1 MAAADAAVFSLPP
14 GRPNGQVPA
23 AQTSSSLKPSSQP
36 AQLPQASASTSTS
49 TTTSTSSSH
58 PPTGQQAALPALTTD
73 FDGPFPS
80 LTRSSTLPASLR
92 SVATTSKTLNGPTS
106 ATTSRRADPYHLA
119 PEDAFYTSVSP
130 PWDRNAARNNAGSG
144 TAAGN
149 TSNASGSELP
159 HEGRLGARQSLRPGG
174 LSSSNLRR
182 SASGVMT
189 ALNGSGEPRSR
200 SRRRRRRTWKKLLW
214 VKQSY
219 PDNYTDQATFLENLQ
234 RNPRLQ
240 PYDFWP
246 LVADS
251 TVIVQHVCSVI
262 VFVICFVG
270 IAQDRVSPVS
280 VVGWGSIATCMGWVL
295 WEWWA
300 GQEQQ
305 ERRSEGFDDDDFGSV
320 GPPLSRSD
328 LVDGFPSPNGQRVG
342 RRGGTGNGGG
352 ATSVISATS
361 ATSATSADQ
370 SPPTSSLAQHSAPS
384 SRLSKHSAASTVD
397 TMPSLAASTN
407 SSTTSLLNMSNR
419 HGRVG
424 SGKANVY
431 VNGNG
436 STGTGR
442 STGASTSSSWQ
453 PVGHHSSLSQ
463 VSNGSNTTNGPTS
476 AHRPASSHGRSAAGD
491 IQVPTTPATPRYPPP
506 RRSLTPLRGGRGHH
520 RIATIKSAVLIY
532 FTLLGLSPILKSL
545 TRSTSSDSIWAMSFW
560 LLAINIFFFDYSGV
574 WVGAHKF
581 PVASLSTNAALM
593 ASTVLASRLP
603 STGQVF
609 SLTLFSIEVFGL
621 FPVFRR
627 YARHRSWQYHVGLTV
642 LLVLGAGAGVGI
654 ILTEPGEGLPW
665 RGATAGMVVACLL
678 SAVAMGGCSWW
689 LIGLQK
695 YKNEIYGPWDPA
707 RPVIISRRHWNDV

>member
-1 MAAADAAVFSLPP
+1 MVTADTSVFSLPP
-14 GRPNGQVPA
+14 GRQNGQAQPA
-23 AQTSSSLKPSSQP
+23 PPASLKQPPPLAGPS
-36 AQLPQASASTSTS
+36 STS
-49 TTTSTSSSH
+49 TTTSLSSFSSSSAKSA
-58 PPTGQQAALPALTTD
+58 GQQAAPLTLSHD

-80 LTRSSTLPASLR
+80 LTRSSTLPVSLR
-92 SVATTSKTLNGPTS
+92 SASTKTATVP
-106 ATTSRRADPYHLA
+106 TSRRADPYHLA

-130 PWDRNAARNNAGSG
+130 PWDRNAARNHNNT
-144 TAAGN
+144 TAN
-149 TSNASGSELP
+149 SSNISGSELL
-159 HEGRLGARQSLRPGG
+159 EARASGRQSLRPGG

-182 SASGVMT
+182 SASG
-189 ALNGSGEPRSR
+189 ALMSGLGGGGGTEGRSR

-262 VFVICFVG
+262 IFVICFVG
-270 IAQDRVSPVS
+270 ISQDRVSPVS
-280 VVGWGSIATCMGWVL
+280 VVGWGTIATCIGWLL

-305 ERRSEGFDDDDFGSV
+305 ERRLSDSSDEDGGRRYV
-320 GPPLSRSD
+320 GGLLD
-328 LVDGFPSPNGQRVG
+328 MFPSPSGGPRVV
-342 RRGGTGNGGG
+342 RRSREANHGESVAG
-352 ATSVISATS
+352 AGAANSGVASS
-361 ATSATSADQ
+361 TSADQ
-370 SPPTSSLAQHSAPS
+370 SPPTSSLAQHSTTAS
-384 SRLSKHSAASTVD
+384 SSQSVSRQSKYSTASTVD
-397 TMPSLAASTN
+397 TIPSLAASTN
-407 SSTTSLLNMSNR
+407 SSTTSLLNMSDR
-419 HGRVG
+419 HGRKKG
-424 SGKANVY
+424 LANS
-431 VNGNG
+431 NGNG
-436 STGTGR
+436 SGSGR
-442 STGASTSSSWQ
+442 KGGGACQ
-453 PVGHHSSLSQ
+453 PSNLHTSLSQ
-463 VSNGSNTTNGPTS
+463 VSMGSLASS
-476 AHRPASSHGRSAAGD
+476 AATASLPASGHRPTSSHGRSLGD
-491 IQVPTTPATPRYPPP
+491 NHQVPTTPATPRYPPP
-506 RRSLTPLRGGRGHH
+506 RRSPTPLRGGRTHH

-654 ILTEPGEGLPW
+654 ILTEPSEGLPW
-665 RGATAGMVVACLL
+665 PGATAGMVVACLL

-707 RPVIISRRHWNDV
+707 RPVIISRRHWNDM